1 VDGPA
6 PGLTGDTAPR
16 LTGDTAPRPGPGL
29 GTIAVLGLL
38 LVGLVVGGCL
48 VITGGGSG
56 EGAGTR
62 VPPRPTSTLPLGDL
76 SLAGVEALGGID
88 VPDGAADFLSAR
100 LDGDRQLDV
109 SFTVTPDQVDALVAG
124 SDLPPLADGAR
135 VILHSSP
142 LWKLNPGTPLS
153 GAADVRDGVNRALE
167 VTPEGERIRV
177 RLTLQAT

>member
-6 PGLTGDTAPR
+6 PGLTGPAAPR
-16 LTGDTAPRPGPGL
+16 SAPSL
-29 GTIAVLGLL
+29 GRLAVLAL
-38 LVGLVVGGCL
+38 LVAGLVVGGCL

-56 EGAGTR
+56 DTPPTTL
-62 VPPRPTSTLPLGDL
+62 PPRPTSTLPLGDL
-76 SLAGVEALGGID
+76 SLAGVEALSGID
-88 VPDGAADFLSAR
+88 VPDGAQDFLSAR

-109 SFTVTPDQVDALVAG
+109 SFTLAPDQVDALVTN

-153 GAADVRDGVNRALE
+153 GAADVRDGINRAVE
-167 VTPEGERIRV
+167 VTPEGDRIRV
-177 RLTLQAT
+177 RLTLQAA